1 MASQMFE
8 SEEGDSDDERIPPAD
23 QAVREPE
30 AAAAAA
36 VDGLIP
42 TEWMRNI
49 TSSLVSLQTSFSLFT
64 AQQDSNR
71 RNRRRHTNVVSSG
84 ASS

>member
-8 SEEGDSDDERIPPAD
+8 SEEGESDDERIPPAD

-30 AAAAAA
+30 TAAMA
-36 VDGLIP
+36 VADQIP
-42 TEWMRNI
+42 SEWMRNI

-64 AQQDSNR
+64 AQQESDR
-71 RNRRRHTNVVSSG
+71 RNRRRSGVVVSS
-84 ASS
+84 ADER